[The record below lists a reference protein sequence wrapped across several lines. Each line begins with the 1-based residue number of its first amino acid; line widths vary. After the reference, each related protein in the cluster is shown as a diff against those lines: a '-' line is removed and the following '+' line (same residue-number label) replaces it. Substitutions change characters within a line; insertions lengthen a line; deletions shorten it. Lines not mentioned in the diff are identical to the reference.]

1 MDINLLLLR
10 LSIAWLAIL
19 IGSIAYILIAK

>member
-10 LSIAWLAIL
+10 VSIAWLIIL
-19 IGSIAYILIAK
+19 GGSIAYILLAV